1 MEQSKFSLA
10 DLLTVL
16 GTLVFGFFCFLSV
29 NYMTLGNTMGS
40 LVSASVIAL
49 ILGGLAFVVK
59 FLKMTSRNFKTYI
72 IWEWVLLLLFSM
84 GAFFALFPFSHYFNV
99 YADRSGIQKDV
110 TLNITQAENLFPE
123 YEKYANNRLDNYKSN
138 LQSIVAAKDVNKD
151 EYKNY
156 GFEEGRDDKKQID
169 SKMFTLN
176 AKLYPSN
183 YNDIKKVVST
193 WLVKSKAKIIN
204 WSPTGIVQVINT
216 VNPEMTKWKEQ
227 LIDFSKF
234 RALSGENDVDDF
246 VYQLTFN
253 DVKKKITQQQSP
265 TVFAVCIALG
275 LYVLMLLSYFVS
287 GRNKKSQV
295 SLLFFLKKRKV
306 QNSVDNE
313 IDVKI

>member
-16 GTLVFGFFCFLSV
+16 GTLVFGFFCFLSI

-40 LVSASVIAL
+40 LVFASVIAL
-49 ILGGLAFVVK
+49 ILGGLAFVIK
-59 FLKMTSRNFKTYI
+59 LLKMTSRNFKSYI
-72 IWEWVLLLLFSM
+72 IWEWVLLLLFST

-99 YADRSGIQKDV
+99 YAVRSGIQKDV

-123 YEKYANNRLDNYKSN
+123 YEKYANNRLYNYKSN
-138 LQSIVAAKDVNKD
+138 LQSIVAAKAANKD

-156 GFEEGRDDKKQID
+156 GFEEGRDKKQID
-169 SKMFTLN
+169 SKVFTLN

-193 WLVKSKAKIIN
+193 WLVNSKAKIIN

-216 VNPEMTKWKEQ
+216 VNPELTKWKEQ
-227 LIDFSKF
+227 LIEFSKF
-234 RALSGENDVDDF
+234 RALAGENDVDDF

-253 DVKKKITQQQSP
+253 DVKNKITQQKSP
-265 TVFAVCIALG
+265 TVFSVCIALG
-275 LYVLMLLSYFVS
+275 LYVLMLLSYFIS
-287 GRNKKSQV
+287 KRHSRYPG
-295 SLLFFLKKRKV
+295 LKIIFGKGNLHSN
-306 QNSVDNE
+306 QL
-313 IDVKI
+313 